1 MSTPDERSI
10 TGRNST
16 GPGSTGPT
24 DAPCE
29 QDLACLSVV
38 LAGQTDVEIP
48 AAVFSA
54 ITGAL
59 RAEQVQRE
67 ACNDFHPGATP
78 EELDESLGANLDE
91 SSAVAPDVRI
101 SLR

>member
-29 QDLACLSVV
+29 DDLAWLSVV

-48 AAVFSA
+48 AAVSRA

-59 RAEQVQRE
+59 RAEQEQRE
-67 ACNDFHPGATP
+67 ARNDFHPGATP
-78 EELDESLGANLDE
+78 EELDESLGADLDE
-91 SSAVAPDVRI
+91 SSAVTPDAGI
-101 SLR
+101 MLR